1 MGSIGATF
9 IVIGIGYLYV
19 MTGTLNMADL
29 AVRIPLV
36 EDQRPIIVGFAFMA
50 VGVCLKL
57 ALFPLHLWLPNAY
70 TYAPSASSVFIAA
83 TYTKVAVYMLL
94 RFFFTVFGKD
104 FSFETMHLDMILLP
118 LATAGILSMSLVA
131 VLQRDLKRM
140 LAYSSIAQIGYMIL
154 GISFGNETGTS
165 AAIVHMFNH
174 GLMKGALFMSVGC
187 MVYRI
192 GSSRVEALAGVG
204 KRMPVTTAAFVV
216 GGLSI
221 IGVPLTVG
229 FISKWYLILGALE
242 RGWWPAVVVILAG
255 SLLAVAYIWRIVE
268 VAYLTPPPDGAS
280 GRQEAPLALL
290 VPTWTLILANLYFGI
305 DAKLTTGAAARAAEV
320 LFGGP

>member
-1 MGSIGATF
+1 
-9 IVIGIGYLYV
+9 
-19 MTGTLNMADL
+19 
-29 AVRIPLV
+29 
-36 EDQRPIIVGFAFMA
+36 
-50 VGVCLKL
+50 
-57 ALFPLHLWLPNAY
+57 
-70 TYAPSASSVFIAA
+70 
-83 TYTKVAVYMLL
+83 
-94 RFFFTVFGKD
+94 
-104 FSFETMHLDMILLP
+104 
-118 LATAGILSMSLVA
+118 MSLVA

-290 VPTWTLILANLYFGI
+290 VPTWALILANLYFGI